1 MIKNSLSVLL
11 ATVTLI
17 PASSLLC
24 SAIAAN
30 GLSTQPSVSNA
41 SGHQDLIAQNY
52 IPMYTPD
59 FMMSV
64 SAQRALELR
73 LESMRGKRGSSSNSS
88 GSSVNL
94 SSNSTSSK
102 KTISAKKY
110 RTLFQ
115 KLQQKFPGHDTEI
128 KQVLNRMYEVGP

>member
-17 PASSLLC
+17 PAISLLC

-30 GLSTQPSVSNA
+30 GLSNQPSVSDA
-41 SGHQDLIAQNY
+41 SGRQDLIAQNY

-88 GSSVNL
+88 KPVNL
-94 SSNSTSSK
+94 SSNNGSSK
-102 KTISAKKY
+102 KTISAKQYKI
-110 RTLFQ
+110 LFQ
-115 KLQQKFPGHDTEI
+115 KLQQKFPGHDAEI
-128 KQVLNRMYEVGP
+128 KQVMNRMYEVGS

>member
-1 MIKNSLSVLL
+1 LL

-24 SAIAAN
+24 LAIAAN

-41 SGHQDLIAQNY
+41 SVQQDLIAQNY

-73 LESMRGKRGSSSNSS
+73 LESMRGKRGSSNSS

-115 KLQQKFPGHDTEI
+115 KLQQKFPGHDAEI